1 MSVYKRGNTYYVD
14 FYDPSGKRVRVKV
27 GPNKKMAQ
35 AALDKARADIAEGK
49 FLDKRKAPPPKSLA
63 GLCKEFLDWSQANKR
78 SWKRDELCI
87 RHLRAFLGDCKVTEI
102 SAFQVEKYKQQ
113 RKQQV
118 SPRTVNIEV
127 QCLKVMLGKALR
139 WGYIAAN
146 PAKGVH
152 KFREPPGRVRYLS
165 PDETE
170 RLLAACSDK
179 LRPIV
184 IVALH
189 TGMRRGEI
197 LGLTWEDVDFQQRTI
212 RVADSKNGEAR
223 RVPMTDTVRDVLQ
236 QHQQHRSGD
245 CPWVFPND
253 EGERRA
259 DVNKAWQTARKRA
272 KLADFRFHDL
282 RHTAASYL
290 AMAGVD
296 LRAIQEILGHK
307 TFAMTLRYSHLSPE
321 HKAKAVLALD
331 TAIPVG
337 ERTGHNLV
345 TSRSESSGVVIAT
358 I

>member
-1 MSVYKRGNTYYVD
+1 VD
-14 FYDPSGKRVRVKV
+14 FYDPSGKRVRVRV
-27 GPNKKMAQ
+27 GPNKKLARS
-35 AALDKARADIAEGK
+35 ALDKVRADIAEGR

-63 GLCKEFLDWSQANKR
+63 TLCKEFLEWSRSNKR

-87 RHLRAFLGDCKVTEI
+87 RHLWAFFGDCKVTDI
-102 SAFQVEKYKQQ
+102 SAFQIEKYKQK
-113 RKQQV
+113 RKQEV

-127 QCLKVMLGKALR
+127 QCLKVMLGKAVK
-139 WGYIAAN
+139 WGYIAAT
-146 PAKGVH
+146 PAKDVR
-152 KFREPPGRVRYLS
+152 KFKEPPGRVRYLS

-179 LRPIV
+179 LRLIV
-184 IVALH
+184 VVALH
-189 TGMRRGEI
+189 TGMRRGEV
-197 LGLTWEDVDFQQRTI
+197 LGLRWEDIDLQQRTI
-212 RVADSKNGEAR
+212 RVTDSKNGEAR
-223 RVPMTDTVRDVLQ
+223 TVPMTAAVHEVLQ
-236 QHQQHRSGD
+236 QHQQQRSGD
-245 CPWVFPND
+245 CPWVFPSSAA
-253 EGERRA
+253 GRR
-259 DVNKAWQTARKRA
+259 DNVNTAWRTARKRA

-307 TFAMTLRYSHLSPE
+307 TFAMTLRYSHLSPQ

-331 TAIPVG
+331 RAIPVG

-345 TSRSESSGVVIAT
+345 TSGSEPSGVVIAT